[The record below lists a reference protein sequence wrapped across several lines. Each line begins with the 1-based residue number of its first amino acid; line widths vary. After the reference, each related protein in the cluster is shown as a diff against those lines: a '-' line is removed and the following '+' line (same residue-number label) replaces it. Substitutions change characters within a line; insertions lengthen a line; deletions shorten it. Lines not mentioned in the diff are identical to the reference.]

1 MMRCF
6 PLGSRL
12 HWRAL
17 SDEACDRVRGFDVFT
32 AGFLPAEIERVDCK
46 GKFIYMVCESKL
58 TGQYG
63 SIWSTLGMSGRWGLQ
78 RTGHSRV
85 KFELSQSE
93 GTVSLGGA
101 AVELYYTDPRNF
113 GTMTFSL
120 SETELQGKL
129 ATIGPAYLTGD
140 VTALEF
146 VKLGEDSAASRR

>member
-1 MMRCF
+1 
-6 PLGSRL
+6 
-12 HWRAL
+12 
-17 SDEACDRVRGFDVFT
+17 
-32 AGFLPAEIERVDCK
+32 
-46 GKFIYMVCESKL
+46 MVCESKS

-78 RTGHSRV
+78 KQNHSRV

-93 GTVSLGGA
+93 GTGGA
-101 AVELYYTDPRNF
+101 AAELFYTDPRNF
-113 GTMTFSL
+113 GTLTFSL

-146 VKLGEDSAASRR
+146 VKLGEDGTEGPVKATS